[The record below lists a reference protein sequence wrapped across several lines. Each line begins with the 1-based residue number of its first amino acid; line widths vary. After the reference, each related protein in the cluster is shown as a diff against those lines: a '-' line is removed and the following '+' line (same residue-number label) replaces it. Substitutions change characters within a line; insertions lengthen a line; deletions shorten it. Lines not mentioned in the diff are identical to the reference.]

1 MVHIVFSAE
10 IHKSLNSSIGWNIL
24 CSRRIDM
31 DQYVAVMSGQ
41 KTGGLDGPH
50 IIIGIDTGDVLIFP
64 FNGDNGNLKICQLP
78 GGQRVA
84 QDDESLYLIGQ
95 KSWIY

>member
-1 MVHIVFSAE
+1 MAENFMVHIVFSAE

-24 CSRRIDM
+24 CSGRIDM

-64 FNGDNGNLKICQLP
+64 FNGDNGNLKICRSREDSVWLRTMSP
-78 GGQRVA
+78 
-84 QDDESLYLIGQ
+84 SIL
-95 KSWIY
+95 